1 MSTSFG
7 LGTVVDLE
15 FTEAPRAS
23 RRIDATAEAP
33 AVSAAEAATGAAVPE
48 PVFSRLYDVRRR
60 LSVERVVEAYVD
72 VGTTSVWSQLRRA
85 VRTAAPLVGA
95 DVLALVLAGML
106 AQVAVMNLYGGG
118 GTVFWGLPAFALLP
132 LVAAYWLS
140 DLYGEVWVHPVVEFR
155 QLTRIASVVLLAA
168 AVGGWSAPPL
178 PVWCAVAWVGTVV
191 FVPLV
196 RTVARH
202 CCVGR
207 AWWGF
212 PTLVIG
218 SGDGARRVADMLLD
232 VPRSGLRPVLLTDPG
247 GDCRSA
253 ALPVVN
259 EINTLSSLVRHKGI
273 RHAVVSLP
281 ELSSAH
287 LADTLDRYSGLV
299 PHLLV
304 LSDTAT
310 LPTLWGASRSC
321 GRLSGLEVRN
331 GLLLATLQFL
341 KRVLDLTVAVAALA
355 ATLPLLVLT
364 ALMVKLVDGG
374 PVLYGQTRIGL
385 HGRRFRAWKFRTMR
399 PDGDALLADYLR
411 LYPAARE
418 EWERTHKLR
427 KDPRVTRLGRLLR
440 CTSID
445 ELPQIWN
452 VLRGDM
458 SIVGPRP
465 IVEGEIRGYGG
476 VFRLYTTVKP
486 GITGLWQVSGRTNLS
501 FDDRVLLDQFYIRHW
516 SPWLDVYILAK
527 TVVALV
533 KREGAC

>member
-1 MSTSFG
+1 MSSIGLDTTS
-7 LGTVVDLE
+7 DLE
-15 FTEAPRAS
+15 AMGLS
-23 RRIDATAEAP
+23 RP
-33 AVSAAEAATGAAVPE
+33 ARRVETPVPE
-48 PVFSRLYDVRRR
+48 PVFGRLYDVRRG
-60 LSVERVVEAYVD
+60 LSFEQVADACGEL
-72 VGTTSVWSQLRRA
+72 GTGSEWTHLRRSL
-85 VRTAAPLVGA
+85 RTAAPLVFA
-95 DVLALVLAGML
+95 DAVALILAGVLAQLAIGKLYPSAAPYLGGL
-106 AQVAVMNLYGGG
+106 AAV
-118 GTVFWGLPAFALLP
+118 ALLP
-132 LVAAYWLS
+132 LMAAYWLS
-140 DLYGEVWVHPVVEFR
+140 DLYSEVWVHPVVEFR
-155 QLTRIASVVLLAA
+155 QLTRITSVVLVAA
-168 AVGGWSAPPL
+168 AIGALSAPPL
-178 PVWCAVAWVGTVV
+178 PLWCGLAGLGAAVL
-191 FVPLV
+191 VPLA

-218 SGDGARRVADMLLD
+218 SGEGAMGVARMLLE
-232 VPRSGLRPVLLTDPG
+232 VPRSGLRPVLLSDPG
-247 GDCRSA
+247 GDCRAA

-259 EINTLSSLVRHKGI
+259 EIYTLASLVRHRGI

-281 ELSSAH
+281 ELSTAH
-287 LADTLDRYSGLV
+287 LAEALDRYSGLV

-304 LSDTAT
+304 LSDAST

-331 GLLLATLQFL
+331 GLLLATLQRL
-341 KRVLDLTVAVAALA
+341 KRALDVTVAVGALC
-355 ATLPLLVLT
+355 ATLPLLLLT
-364 ALMVKLVDGG
+364 ALLVKVLDGG

-399 PDGDALLADYLR
+399 ADGDALLGDWLR
-411 LYPAARE
+411 LNPAARE

-427 KDPRVTRLGRLLR
+427 RDPRVTRLGRLLR
-440 CTSID
+440 STSID

-465 IVEGEIRGYGG
+465 IVEGEIRGYGN

-486 GITGLWQVSGRTNLS
+486 GITGLWQVSGRTNVS
-501 FDDRVLLDQFYIRHW
+501 FTDRVLLDQFYIRHW